1 MIWKIKEHYFVT
13 ESTHKWKKQNI
24 FLRFDCFDDEQCT
37 IKQQWTIKIMLKHSC
52 STISSCHMGIKMKQI
67 FILDELF

>member
-24 FLRFDCFDDEQCT
+24 FLRFDCFDDEQYV
-37 IKQQWTIKIMLKHSC
+37 IKIMLKHSC
-52 STISSCHMGIKMKQI
+52 STISSCHMGIKIKQI